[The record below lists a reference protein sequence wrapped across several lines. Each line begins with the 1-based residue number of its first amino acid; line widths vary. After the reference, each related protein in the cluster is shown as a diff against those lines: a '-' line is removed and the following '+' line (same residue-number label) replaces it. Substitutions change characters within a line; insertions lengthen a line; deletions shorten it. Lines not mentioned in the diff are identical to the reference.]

1 MERVYWGTI
10 TPETYDQ
17 AMQTYGSDPL
27 HKTVLFGHTENLTF
41 LLERG
46 MSPNTTNFDCLTPL
60 HIACMRNRIDCAR
73 ILVKYGANINAS
85 GADGGTPLCD
95 ACAVGSADCV
105 HLLLQEGADVNPVLA
120 LSTPLHEAC
129 ARGSLTCV
137 SLLIQAGAILNTNDC
152 HIGTPLHTA
161 TLRNHFDCAR
171 LLLQSGAPVN
181 AVKIHE
187 TPLHIAARENHLD
200 LARLLLQYGANVY
213 ASNNQNKL
221 PIDLL
226 QENKGP
232 FYDLLIH
239 YSSFPPTLKDICR
252 RKIRIAL
259 GSERLKFLPDLEIPR
274 YNLDILKESDQDFL

>member
-1 MERVYWGTI
+1 MAPSKPDNGDKQGFKGSYAEYQKRHKGT
-10 TPETYDQ
+10 
-17 AMQTYGSDPL
+17 
-27 HKTVLFGHTENLTF
+27 F
-41 LLERG
+41 
-46 MSPNTTNFDCLTPL
+46 PNSYQGC
-60 HIACMRNRIDCAR
+60 IAVFCNPFSFN
-73 ILVKYGANINAS
+73 KINAS
-85 GADGGTPLCD
+85 SADGGTPLCD

-129 ARGSLTCV
+129 ARGSPTCV
-137 SLLIQAGAILNTNDC
+137 SLLIQAGANLNTNDC
-152 HIGTPLHTA
+152 HVGTPLHTA

-213 ASNNQNKL
+213 ARQ
-221 PIDLL
+221 
-226 QENKGP
+226 

-239 YSSFPPTLKDICR
+239 YASFPPTLKDICR
-252 RKIRIAL
+252 RKIRITL
-259 GSERLKFLPDLEIPR
+259 GCERLKFLPDLEIP
-274 YNLDILKESDQDFL
+274 